1 MAQASQISGHSADRK
16 GRGTQTTWSQANAIL
31 EWLEIPANFKLITG
45 GASQNQVI
53 SGSKLKKSDAYRDLA
68 QAVNKRFGYSRPSE
82 IWDAKRA
89 KGRFEAQL
97 KKYKDLK
104 RDLNDKTGPKFC
116 LTESEL
122 KAGMTIETKRDRIFP
137 QY

>member
-1 MAQASQISGHSADRK
+1 MAHASQISGHSADRK

-31 EWLEIPANFKLITG
+31 NWLEIPANFKFITG
-45 GASQNQVI
+45 GASQ
-53 SGSKLKKSDAYRDLA
+53 KSDAYRDLA

-97 KKYKDLK
+97 KK
-104 RDLNDKTGPKFC
+104 
-116 LTESEL
+116 
-122 KAGMTIETKRDRIFP
+122 
-137 QY
+137 